1 MQNQNS
7 KGRLFMRSDNVDLVS
22 EQIDSIRDRIAW
34 SKTPEGIQI
43 NAEVE
48 QLRKTH
54 GPALKYLEDAAY
66 FTGHM
71 DGRKGTIPR
80 TIKCSPV
87 AADGVTKSVTGSGNS
102 SQPSPGELAD
112 RAAAYQADKAKA
124 GIRVSNMDAVRF
136 VYEQAGVPLG

>member
-1 MQNQNS
+1 MDMQ
-7 KGRLFMRSDNVDLVS
+7 REYDLVS
-22 EQIDSIRDRIAW
+22 EQIDALKDRTAW

-43 NAEVE
+43 NAEVA

-80 TIKCSPV
+80 TVKCAPV
-87 AADGVTKSVTGSGNS
+87 TADGVRKSVTGSGNS
-102 SQPSPGELAD
+102 PQPSPGELAN
-112 RAAAYQADKAKA
+112 RAATLQAERAKA
-124 GIRVSNMDAVRF
+124 GKPISNAEAVKT
-136 VYEQAGVPLG
+136 VYQEAGVPLE